1 MFERGVA
8 PMNPGITMQKFLH
21 ARPDADGPSMTWAPG
36 TAATSSGERELV
48 GDTMGDV
55 GR

>member
-1 MFERGVA
+1 L
-8 PMNPGITMQKFLH
+8 PPLPGELG
-21 ARPDADGPSMTWAPG
+21 RPDADGPSMTWAPG

-48 GDTMGDV
+48 GGTMGDV